1 MNVNAPFEKN
11 CDQLRPLLKWAG
23 GKTQLLGELLPRI
36 PANYGRYIE
45 PFFGGGALF
54 FAIAPENGVISDS
67 NPELVNL
74 YRSVADDVEGVIRC
88 LKDFENTEEVFY
100 AVRGMDWKTVSPS
113 LAAAR
118 TLYLNRTCY
127 NGLFR
132 VNGAGHFNV
141 PFGHYKKVKILGE
154 ASLRNTSSLL
164 RKTLILCGDYRDI
177 LEKHAGPGDFVF
189 LDPPYLP
196 VSEYADFKRY
206 TKEQFREEDHRE
218 LAREVDR
225 LQSLGCHVILT
236 NSDHPLVQDLYR
248 RYRIDVVMSRR
259 LISCKGNGRSGRD
272 AIVVA
277 TPAPCVSS
285 SLKTDGL
292 PVQVKQYP
300 ATRFMGSKSKLLA
313 EIWSVAS
320 RFRFERVVDLFSG
333 SGVVGYLFK
342 AQGKTVMSNDHMAMS
357 ATFARAMIENGKT
370 VLPEEEAMELME
382 PIQPVDRF
390 VERTF
395 GNLYFS
401 DEDNRLIDVLR
412 ANIKAIRDPL
422 KQAIAR
428 SALIRACLKKR
439 PRGVF
444 TYVGFRY
451 DDGRRD
457 LSVTFARQFMEA
469 VRSVNDAVF
478 DNGRENSSRHGDAMT
493 LEGYDADLVY
503 IDPPYYTPLSDNAY
517 VRRYHFVEGLALD
530 WEGVQIQENTVT
542 RKFRSYPTPF
552 SSRKGAA
559 SAFDRLFGKFR
570 ESVLLVSYSSNGFPT
585 LPEMERM
592 MRRYKKH
599 VEVVPVNYRYSFG
612 NRSSQTRESKNAV
625 REYLFVGF

>member
-1 MNVNAPFEKN
+1 MNGNAPLAKKSPH
-11 CDQLRPLLKWAG
+11 LRPPLKWAG
-23 GKTQLLGELLPRI
+23 GKNQLLGELLPRI
-36 PANYGRYIE
+36 PEKYGRYIE

-54 FAIAPENGVISDS
+54 FAVAPEKGVISDS

-74 YRSVADDVEGVIRC
+74 YRCIANDVDGVIAC
-88 LKDFENTEEVFY
+88 LQNFENTEEDFY
-100 AVRGMDWKTVSPS
+100 AVRRMDWNAIPSS

-141 PFGHYKKVKILGE
+141 PFGHYKKARILDE
-154 ASLRNTSSLL
+154 VSLRATSSLL
-164 RKTLILCGDYRDI
+164 QKTLILCGDYRGI
-177 LEKHAGPGDFVF
+177 LKEYAEPGDFVF

-196 VSEYADFKRY
+196 VSEYADFRRY
-206 TKEQFREEDHRE
+206 TKEQFNEEDHRD

-236 NSDHPLVQDLYR
+236 NSDHPLVHDLYR
-248 RYRIDVVMSRR
+248 KYRIDTVFSRR
-259 LISCKGNGRSGRD
+259 QISCKGNSRSGRD

-277 TPAPCVSS
+277 SPDPAVSS
-285 SLKTDGL
+285 PLKADIL
-292 PVQVKQYP
+292 PVQLKQYP
-300 ATRFMGSKSKLLA
+300 ATRFMGSKNKLLG

-320 RFRFERVVDLFSG
+320 HFRFESVVDLFSG

-342 AQGKTVMSNDHMAMS
+342 VQGKTVLSNDHMAMS
-357 ATFARAMIENGKT
+357 ATFARAMIENGGT
-370 VLPEEEAMELME
+370 LLPEEEALMLLK
-382 PIQPVDRF
+382 PFQPVDRF

-401 DEDNRLIDVLR
+401 DDDNRLIDVLR

-444 TYVGFRY
+444 TYVGQRY

-457 LSVTFARQFMEA
+457 LSMPFDRHFLEA
-469 VRSVNDAVF
+469 VRTVNGAVF
-478 DNGRENSSRHGDAMT
+478 DNGRRNCARHGDAMT
-493 LEGYDADLVY
+493 LDGYDADLVY

-530 WEGVQIQENTVT
+530 WEGVQIQEETVT

-552 SSRKGAA
+552 SSRIGAQG
-559 SAFDRLFGKFR
+559 AFEQLFGKFR
-570 ESVLLVSYSSNGFPT
+570 ESILLVSYSSNGYPT
-585 LPEMERM
+585 LPEMLRM
-592 MRRYKKH
+592 MRKYKKH

-612 NRSSQTRESKNAV
+612 NRNFQGKENKNVV